1 MSTAGCCPTH
11 TDHAASESETS
22 PVRWSYHAAIPV
34 GDPVLPRYYRV
45 RAATDRGRAVV
56 GSLGALLGQ
65 RRYKLRHVED
75 GFELS
80 DRDPDR
86 AVAAMEEHFQ
96 IWHEG
101 SRN

>member
-1 MSTAGCCPTH
+1 M
-11 TDHAASESETS
+11 
-22 PVRWSYHAAIPV
+22 
-34 GDPVLPRYYRV
+34 PRYYRV
-45 RAATDRGRAVV
+45 RAAIDPGRAVV

-75 GFELS
+75 GFELI

-86 AVAAMEEHFQ
+86 VVAAMEEHFQ

-101 SRN
+101 SRKAEEGADPAGLDSPLSIPRAAEIRGSRSS